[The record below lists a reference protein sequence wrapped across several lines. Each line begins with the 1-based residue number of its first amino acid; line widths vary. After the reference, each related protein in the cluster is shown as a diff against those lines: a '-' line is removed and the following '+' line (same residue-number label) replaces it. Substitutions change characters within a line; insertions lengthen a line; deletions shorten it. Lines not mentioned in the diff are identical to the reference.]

1 MALPGCFAELLAN
14 FLADFAADILKIPS
28 PSKKSALKSVHNF
41 ACTAGQEI
49 RVPKQKT
56 LPRDAAPTSGVQNMR
71 LPRFTHRPQS
81 SSFLGLP
88 YRILNMN
95 PEKGTTLGP
104 MGIRAS

>member
-49 RVPKQKT
+49 RVPKQKNLAQRRST
-56 LPRDAAPTSGVQNMR
+56 N
-71 LPRFTHRPQS
+71 FWS
-81 SSFLGLP
+81 SKH
-88 YRILNMN
+88 
-95 PEKGTTLGP
+95 E
-104 MGIRAS
+104 ASTVYP